1 MGIAW
6 LSATC
11 DSTGR
16 YRSSVNEYLGND
28 ATTASVCNLLH
39 IYIDNRHDMLLT
51 LTGDNVKIFSN

>member
-28 ATTASVCNLLH
+28 ATTASVCNLLPIYNDNDNNFAIFNSLAYH
-39 IYIDNRHDMLLT
+39 II
-51 LTGDNVKIFSN
+51 VS

>member
-39 IYIDNRHDMLLT
+39 IYNYIIIDN
-51 LTGDNVKIFSN
+51 SNSFNTHR